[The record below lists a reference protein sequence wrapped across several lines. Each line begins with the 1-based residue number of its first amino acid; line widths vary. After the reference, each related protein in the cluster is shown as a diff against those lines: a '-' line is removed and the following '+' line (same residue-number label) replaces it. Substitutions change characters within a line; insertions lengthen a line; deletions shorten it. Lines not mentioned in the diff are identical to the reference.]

1 MPKKSHR
8 INKRRSRG
16 TRKHGGGRGRG
27 RARRMRM
34 KGGLGPNDSTNIGLQ
49 GTYSFANP
57 ALLPDF
63 RMFTF
68 GTPSQYD
75 AWNRLLLACRGRGIP
90 VYILT
95 SGNKIG
101 IIRTLQLLG
110 LDGEFVEVLC
120 TQPHTTITDPK
131 TGATTVSYNG
141 NPPNA
146 SGQHNFQGQPKYQV
160 IQQILTERGLNC
172 QGPPIGYLLDD
183 SGFFTATTLNRKFN
197 IPIEVATGAVAA
209 LRAAGIADQYGV
221 VHPNANQDH
230 VRGVLAPTAANQ
242 FADIIVRA
250 IARGR
255 NSDHL
260 AMCPAIQFVDVLS
273 HKQTPPDFNLKALM
287 DNQFY
292 QLNVTRMGLDAIDGP
307 HSQFNFTSID
317 IIEHVIRGVNSGNVQ
332 MLFVDFDQTFQMWE
346 GAIPFEHPSVI
357 GMFANK
363 NANINVV

>member
-57 ALLPDF
+57 ALLPQF
-63 RMFTF
+63 QMFTF
-68 GTPSQYD
+68 GSPSQYD
-75 AWNRLLLACRGRGIP
+75 AWNRLLIACHNRGVP

-95 SGNKIG
+95 SGNKVG

-110 LDGEFVEVLC
+110 LGGAFVEVLC
-120 TQPHTTITDPK
+120 THPSPS
-131 TGATTVSYNG
+131 V

-146 SGQHNFQGQPKYQV
+146 SGQHNFHGQPKYQV
-160 IQQILTERGLNC
+160 IQQILAERGLNC

-183 SGFFTATTLNRKFN
+183 SGFFTATTLNKKFD
-197 IPIEVATGAVAA
+197 IPMEVATGAVAA
-209 LRAAGIADQYGV
+209 LQAARIVDRFGV
-221 VHPNANQDH
+221 VDPNANVGN
-230 VRGVLAPTAANQ
+230 VRDILLQTAANQ
-242 FADIIVRA
+242 QVVDVIVRA

-260 AMCPAIQFVDVLS
+260 AVCPSIQFVDVLS
-273 HKQTPPDFNLKALM
+273 HNQTPPDFNLQALQA
-287 DNQFY
+287 NPFY
-292 QLNVTRMGLDAIDGP
+292 VLNVNQLGLPAIDGLT
-307 HSQFNFTSID
+307 SRFNFTPIV
-317 IIEHVIRGVNSGNVQ
+317 IIEHMIRLVNSGNARIF
-332 MLFVDFDQTFQMWE
+332 FVDFDQTFQIFE
-346 GAIPFEHPSVI
+346 GAIPFEYTAAI
-357 GMFANK
+357 GMFAR
-363 NANINVV
+363 AGLNINVV